1 VTGRPHALVTGASS
15 GIGRAVVTRLLDLG
29 WQVTGLSRRLPDVD
43 HPGFRWREVDLAD
56 LAALTT
62 ALTPIR
68 RVDAVVHAAG
78 FQRTAYL
85 GSLDPAD
92 GAAMWQVHVAAASHL
107 VDALSARITD
117 GGRIVLIGSRTM
129 TGAPGKS
136 QYAATKAALVGL
148 CRSWAMELIDRRITV
163 NVVAPG
169 PTDTAMLAD
178 PGRRATPPTVPP
190 LGRLVD
196 PAEVAGTVAFL
207 LGPDAGAI
215 TGQLVT
221 ICAGASL

>member
-1 VTGRPHALVTGASS
+1 VTGHALVTGASS
-15 GIGRAVVTRLLDLG
+15 GIGRAVVARLLDQG
-29 WQVTGLSRRLPDVD
+29 WQVTGLSRRAPDID
-43 HPGFRWREVDLAD
+43 DPLFGWRCVDLAD
-56 LAALTT
+56 PAALEAALTAVT
-62 ALTPIR
+62 

-78 FQRTAYL
+78 FMRTAYL

-92 GAAMWQVHVAAASHL
+92 GAAMWQVHVVAASHL
-107 VDALSARITD
+107 VDRLSGRISD
-117 GGRIVLIGSRTM
+117 EGRIVLIGSRTM
-129 TGAPGKS
+129 SGAKGKS

-148 CRSWAMELIDRRITV
+148 SRSWAMELIGRRITV

-178 PGRRATPPTVPP
+178 PGRSATPPTVPP

-196 PAEVAGTVAFL
+196 PGEVAGAVAFL

-215 TGQLVT
+215 TGQVVT